1 MKLKVKELFDKPG
14 DVLDDF
20 DIYQDCLDIDG
31 VAFCPPLRLT
41 DEGKAHYRKYLDL
54 EVDFDDE
61 KQNAWVLVDHL
72 KNGEKLA
79 EGVMEMFWDAAGFC
93 SEKDYD
99 KWFCDSEEV

>member
-1 MKLKVKELFDKPG
+1 MKLKVRELFDKPG
-14 DVLDDF
+14 DALDDF

-41 DEGKAHYRKYLDL
+41 DEGKAHYSKYLDL
-54 EVDFDDE
+54 EVDFADD

-79 EGVMEMFWDAAGFC
+79 EGVMEMFCDAAGYC
-93 SEKDYD
+93 SEEDYA
-99 KWFCDSEEV
+99 KWFKEV

>member
-1 MKLKVKELFDKPG
+1 MPSTTSTSTKTASTSTASRSAL
-14 DVLDDF
+14 
-20 DIYQDCLDIDG
+20 
-31 VAFCPPLRLT
+31 PLVRET
-41 DEGKAHYRKYLDL
+41 KGKAHYRKYLEL
-54 EVDFDDE
+54 EVEFDDE

-99 KWFCDSEEV
+99 KWFCEKED